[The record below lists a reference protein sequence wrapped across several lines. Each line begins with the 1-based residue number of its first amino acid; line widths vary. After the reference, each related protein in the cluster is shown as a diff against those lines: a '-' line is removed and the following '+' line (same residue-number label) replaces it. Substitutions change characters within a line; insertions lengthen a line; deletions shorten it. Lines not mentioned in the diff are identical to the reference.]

1 MSTIFRHTF
10 TSTTEKNK
18 GKNKKSLG
26 GCKEKKDEKASKMRL
41 LLALWKR
48 EGLQK
53 SREPQRVRRLGEREI
68 HRRECPK
75 TQLGMEVDGI
85 DQSKENYYEMYT
97 NISSKNTCQP

>member
-53 SREPQRVRRLGEREI
+53 SREPQRVRRRGKREI
-68 HRRECPK
+68 HWRECPK

-85 DQSKENYYEMYT
+85 DQSKENHYEMYT
-97 NISSKNTCQP
+97 NISSLHIWVT

>member
-53 SREPQRVRRLGEREI
+53 SREPQRVRRRGER
-68 HRRECPK
+68 
-75 TQLGMEVDGI
+75 D
-85 DQSKENYYEMYT
+85 S
-97 NISSKNTCQP
+97 